1 VVTRLT
7 EKGGFFRIVLL
18 IATVVAWGD
27 SDMLAEDLSQV
38 RLAGEATIRS
48 NVDNSYFP
56 PFQEGSGVVDPTLKQ
71 IPMRR
76 HAHRR
81 AEHFKKVAA
90 AITRLLSQRGKADL
104 GLETM
109 LNPF

>member
-1 VVTRLT
+1 MRLT

-18 IATVVAWGD
+18 IATVLAWGD
-27 SDMLAEDLSQV
+27 SDVLAEDLRQV
-38 RLAGEATIRS
+38 RLAGEARIRS
-48 NVDNSYFP
+48 NVNNTYFSS
-56 PFQEGSGVVDPTLKQ
+56 FQEGSGVIDTALQQ
-71 IPMRR
+71 ISMRC

-81 AEHFKKVAA
+81 AEHFKKVSAA
-90 AITRLLSQRGKADL
+90 VTSILCQRGKADL

>member
-1 VVTRLT
+1 VGPQANHRLYVVVCLT

-27 SDMLAEDLSQV
+27 PDMLAEDLSEM

-56 PFQEGSGVVDPTLKQ
+56 PFQEGSSVVDPTL
-71 IPMRR
+71 
-76 HAHRR
+76 
-81 AEHFKKVAA
+81 E
-90 AITRLLSQRGKADL
+90 
-104 GLETM
+104 
-109 LNPF
+109 